1 MSPMKNVLIV
11 DDEKPFLL
19 SLTEGLSLYR
29 TEFSVLTAE
38 NGKKA
43 VAVLKANPI
52 DLVVTDLKMPVMD
65 GFELLAYMSKNHPKV
80 PVMVMTAFGNPEI
93 EERLKSLDFI
103 QYVEKPLDFHEL
115 ASKIIEN
122 LGEGSAGHVHFDILP
137 AFMQLA
143 ELEKKTYS
151 VEVKSEA
158 KVGHL
163 YFNKGKLVDAETG
176 DERGEQAALEILGWE
191 NMSIEIA
198 PASKKRKKTIDL
210 PLNQVLSRLKEE
222 GAIDQNERREKE
234 DVIETEVA
242 EEAEFK
248 EIISPSSLDEQKT
261 PTNLTKEAEMAL
273 EKHIEAL
280 KEIKGYIAAGI
291 MSFTGEMLAYD
302 SADPKIDLNLVGATF
317 NDIFR
322 SAHEA
327 SKKIGL
333 DACREATITTPK
345 GVIVMRCS
353 GTDAKVHFHL
363 IGILAAD
370 GNQALMKM
378 QIDKM
383 VPAVMGEL

>member
-1 MSPMKNVLIV
+1 MKNVLIV
-11 DDEKPFLL
+11 DDEKTFLL
-19 SLTEGLSLYR
+19 SLKDGLRLHYGSKF
-29 TEFSVLTAE
+29 TVVTAE

-122 LGEGSAGHVHFDILP
+122 LEEGSAGHVHFDILP

-151 VEVKSEA
+151 VEVKAEA

-210 PLNQVLSRLKEE
+210 PLNQVLSRLKEG

-291 MSFTGEMLAYD
+291 MNFTGEILAYD
-302 SADPKIDLNLVGATF
+302 SADPKIDLSLVGATF

-327 SKKIGL
+327 CKKIGL
-333 DACREATITTPK
+333 DACKEATIATPK
-345 GVIVMRCS
+345 GVVVMRCS

-378 QIDKM
+378 QIEKM
-383 VPAVMGEL
+383 VPAVMGELS

>member
-1 MSPMKNVLIV
+1 MKNVLIV
-11 DDEKPFLL
+11 DDEKTFLV
-19 SLTEGLSLYR
+19 SLKEGLSLHYGGK
-29 TEFSVLTAE
+29 FNVVTAE

-43 VAVLKANPI
+43 AEVLKANPI

-93 EERLKSLDFI
+93 EERLRSLDFI

-122 LGEGSAGHVHFDILP
+122 LEEGSRGHVHIDILP
-137 AFMQLA
+137 AFLQLA
-143 ELEKKTYS
+143 ELEKKSYAIR
-151 VEVKSEA
+151 VESEE

-191 NMSIEIA
+191 NLTIEIA
-198 PASKKRKKTIDL
+198 PGSKKRKKTIDL
-210 PLNQVLSRLKEE
+210 PLNQVLSRLKEGE
-222 GAIDQNERREKE
+222 AITRNERREKE

-242 EEAEFK
+242 GEVEFR
-248 EIISPSSLDEQKT
+248 EMIPLDSLDEQKK
-261 PTNLTKEAEMAL
+261 PKNLTKEAEMAL
-273 EKHIEAL
+273 EKHIQAL
-280 KEIKGYIAAGI
+280 KEIKGYMAAGI

-333 DACREATITTPK
+333 EACRDTTITTPK
-345 GVIVMRCS
+345 GIVIMRCS